1 MTRSGSGG
9 EAEGLKRLGAAR
21 PAQVAAL
28 DLGASK
34 VACFIM
40 TPDGIRR
47 ADRTV
52 RVAHAGHV
60 QSRGVRGGALV
71 DMEAAAEAIDHAMT
85 RAQRDC
91 ETPVSSVIV
100 TTSIGQPI
108 SHRIATQVSLGARP
122 IRVADLARAIAS
134 ALGQARFPGRRPI
147 HLLPIRWNVDGARGV
162 RDPRGLTGRQLG
174 LDLLVVTM
182 AETAFSAIAHSLALA
197 HLDLEGVVA
206 SPFMSALSALEED
219 EKDLGCACI
228 DMGAGSTTAAVFA
241 DGSLVHIDGVPVGG
255 HHVTADIARGLS
267 TSMNGAERLKTMH
280 GSCMASAHE
289 DGEKI
294 EAPPRGDDPGAG
306 PIVVDRGIVKNII
319 APRVEETLELVRD
332 RLKAS
337 GAPFEPG
344 ASVVLTGGASQ
355 LNGVRELATR
365 VFDRP
370 VRLARPIRSPHLAD
384 AASGPGFCAAAGVLV
399 RAAYGPREAVSAK
412 KLLTARIGPAAA
424 PQVQGGAL
432 NRFAGWLRENL

>member
-1 MTRSGSGG
+1 MTRLGSGG
-9 EAEGLKRLGAAR
+9 AGDEGLKRLGAAK
-21 PAQVAAL
+21 PAPVAAL

-40 TPDGIRR
+40 TPDGVRR
-47 ADRTV
+47 ADQTI

-60 QSRGVRGGALV
+60 QSRGVKGGVLV
-71 DMEAAAEAIDHAMT
+71 DMDEAAQAIAHAVQRAE
-85 RAQRDC
+85 RDC
-91 ETPVSSVIV
+91 ETPVSSVVV
-100 TTSIGQPI
+100 TTAIGQPKG
-108 SHRIATQVSLGARP
+108 HRIAAEVSLGARP
-122 IRVADLARAIAS
+122 IRDADLGRAIAS
-134 ALGQARFPGRRPI
+134 AMGQARYPGRRAI
-147 HLLPIRWNVDGARGV
+147 HLLPIRWSVDGAHGV
-162 RDPRGLTGRQLG
+162 RDPRGLTGKVLG
-174 LDLLVVTM
+174 LELLVVTI
-182 AETAFSAIAHSLALA
+182 AETAFAALAHCLALA

-241 DGSLVHIDGVPVGG
+241 GGSLVHVDGVPVGG

-267 TSMNGAERLKTMH
+267 TSLNGAERIKTMH

-306 PIVVDRGIVKNII
+306 AIVVDRGIVKNII

-332 RLKAS
+332 RLKQS

-344 ASVVLTGGASQ
+344 AGVVLTGGASQ
-355 LNGVRELATR
+355 LVGVRELATR

-384 AASGPGFCAAAGVLV
+384 AASGPAFCAASGVLV
-399 RAAYGPREAVSAK
+399 RAAYGPREAVSAR
-412 KLLTARIGPAAA
+412 KLMSARPGAAA
-424 PQVQGGAL
+424 AQAQAGAFT
-432 NRFAGWLRENL
+432 RIAGWLRDNL